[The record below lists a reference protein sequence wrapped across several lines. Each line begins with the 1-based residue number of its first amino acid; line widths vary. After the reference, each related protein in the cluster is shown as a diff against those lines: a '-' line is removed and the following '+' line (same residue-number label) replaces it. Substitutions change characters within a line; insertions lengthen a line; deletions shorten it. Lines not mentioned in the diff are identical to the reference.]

1 MVLPTL
7 CGFGAFPGLRL
18 MINVGDKIVVVDYVF
33 TDGDTVEGNG
43 ILRKTEMLDN
53 IHRDYKS

>member
-1 MVLPTL
+1 M
-7 CGFGAFPGLRL
+7 
-18 MINVGDKIVVVDYVF
+18 MINVGDKIVVVEYVF

>member
-7 CGFGAFPGLRL
+7 CGFGAFPGLM
-18 MINVGDKIVVVDYVF
+18 MINVEDKIVVVEYVF